1 MFNLFHFANVIIGPA
16 GINNLN
22 TIYFLGIDAT
32 GSPPPGVP
40 MPTYRCQR
48 PDIYAPEA
56 FHGLYDTNNFQIG
69 LLSSLSS
76 A

>member
-40 MPTYRCQR
+40 MLTARHLC
-48 PDIYAPEA
+48 A
-56 FHGLYDTNNFQIG
+56 
-69 LLSSLSS
+69 
-76 A
+76 

>member
-22 TIYFLGIDAT
+22 TIYGLGIDAT
-32 GSPPPGVP
+32 GSPAPRRTDANG
-40 MPTYRCQR
+40 PTFMRLKL
-48 PDIYAPEA
+48 PN
-56 FHGLYDTNNFQIG
+56 GLCNTTRLG

>member
-22 TIYFLGIDAT
+22 TIYGLGI
-32 GSPPPGVP
+32 
-40 MPTYRCQR
+40 YRKPRPAAYRRQR

-56 FHGLYDTNNFQIG
+56 SQRSIRHE
-69 LLSSLSS
+69 
-76 A
+76 